1 MKPFLTTGIGSMPR
15 RSWLFENR
23 TGLDGKY
30 DHYGKGGKWSV
41 PEHRLKSAQD
51 DATRIAIRI
60 QERAGL
66 DIISDGEQRRTNY
79 VTHLTKNMVGFDYTE
94 LKPKEMRGG
103 RRTLLAGSCTQP
115 IQHQQTIVADD
126 LVFLKSETDKSI
138 KMTLPGPMTVVDS
151 TNNNFYS
158 TEKEM
163 AFAWARAINKEA
175 KVLDKLGVNVIQF
188 DEPAFSRY
196 PDKVEQ
202 WGIDALNLCV
212 SDLNCSTAVHVCYG
226 YPQPG
231 LLRPIND
238 SYETIIALLEQSD
251 IDQLALEFQGA
262 DLDPQLLKNC
272 PSKIVIFGCVFNS
285 DEVMEKPDDVAKRL
299 CQASEYKDPMQ
310 IQAAPDCGLVMMNDQ
325 TAYQKLSILVQGADI
340 ARTCLGYQ
348 TQSH

>member
-1 MKPFLTTGIGSMPR
+1 M
-15 RSWLFENR
+15 
-23 TGLDGKY
+23 
-30 DHYGKGGKWSV
+30 
-41 PEHRLKSAQD
+41 
-51 DATRIAIRI
+51 
-60 QERAGL
+60 
-66 DIISDGEQRRTNY
+66 
-79 VTHLTKNMVGFDYTE
+79 
-94 LKPKEMRGG
+94 
-103 RRTLLAGSCTQP
+103 
-115 IQHQQTIVADD
+115 
-126 LVFLKSETDKSI
+126 
-138 KMTLPGPMTVVDS
+138 
-151 TNNNFYS
+151 
-158 TEKEM
+158 
-163 AFAWARAINKEA
+163 
-175 KVLDKLGVNVIQF
+175 NVIQF